1 LRREP
6 GLNTF
11 VVFCLLTFCLC
22 STGISFAFETRGKDC
37 TTCHTLTTAE
47 ATDLIR
53 GIAPDIKILEIR
65 LSPSKPLWEVFAES
79 RSRKMLLYV
88 DLSKRFLFSGSL
100 FSLKDKRNLSQESF
114 SALNK
119 VDVSKIPLEDAL
131 VMGDTKARLRVIVF
145 TDPD

>member
-1 LRREP
+1 MNPFIAL
-6 GLNTF
+6 
-11 VVFCLLTFCLC
+11 CLLTCCLL
-22 STGISFAFETRGKDC
+22 SAGTSSAFESKGQNC
-37 TTCHTLTTAE
+37 TTCHTLTAAE

-53 GIAPDIKILEIR
+53 GIAPDIKVLEIR
-65 LSPSKPLWEVFAES
+65 LSPSKPLWEVFAET

-88 DLSKRFLFSGSL
+88 DLSKKYLISGSL
-100 FSLKDKRNLSQESF
+100 YSLMDKRNLSQESF

-119 VDVSKIPLEDAL
+119 VDVSKIPLDDAL